1 MTRTAILASAVLLT
15 GCPVA
20 DKGGDSGPGGGG
32 PLVITYVS
40 VACDASDVVRFYA
53 ETNGLTA
60 DGVAFAQE
68 TGNTPPNWSDS
79 ITLESYEF
87 DPDGNWDRLE
97 HTLVTGI
104 DFVDYVPN
112 VNTVFTCPA
121 HFDVAN
127 GVMSYAFGVFDL
139 SGDLADCLMYG
150 DNPGAMQDASQDR
163 INEPDWDLSICEEGV
178 PAR

>member
-1 MTRTAILASAVLLT
+1 MNRAAILASAMLLA
-15 GCPVA
+15 GCPVG
-20 DKGGDSGPGGGG
+20 DKGNDSGPGGGS
-32 PLVITYVS
+32 LLITYVS
-40 VACDASDVVRFYA
+40 VGCDENDVVRFFA

-68 TGNTPPNWSDS
+68 TGNSPPNWSDS

-97 HTLVTGI
+97 HTLTTGI
-104 DFVDYVPN
+104 AFEDYVQN
-112 VNTVFTCPA
+112 VNTVFTCDA

-127 GVMSYAFGVFDL
+127 GVMSYAFGVYDL
-139 SGDLADCLMYG
+139 SGNLADCLMYG
-150 DNPGAMQDASQDR
+150 DNPGVMQAGSQDR